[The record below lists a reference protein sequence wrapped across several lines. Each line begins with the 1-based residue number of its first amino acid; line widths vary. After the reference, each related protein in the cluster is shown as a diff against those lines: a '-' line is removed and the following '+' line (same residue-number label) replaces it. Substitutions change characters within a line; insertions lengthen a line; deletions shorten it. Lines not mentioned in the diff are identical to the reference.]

1 MIWVQQQIYNKMTEE
16 EKNQGV
22 QTSAWLKCCGETFR
36 ELCINK
42 FLQTEAML
50 LRRVGQNSSTITWK
64 TNKAI
69 FSSL

>member
-1 MIWVQQQIYNKMTEE
+1 MIWVQQQIYNKMSEE

-42 FLQTEAML
+42 FLQTSRNWSNVVKKSGPKFFHNNM
-50 LRRVGQNSSTITWK
+50 K
-64 TNKAI
+64 D
-69 FSSL
+69 